1 MPRSKRGD
9 GGGGDDIRREEGL
22 QAVLLADS
30 FTQTFRPITYE
41 VPKVLLPLVNAP
53 MLEYTLELLANSGVV
68 EVPCPSTLRWRLA
81 LTHNC
86 AHPNTGH
93 CVLLQQG
100 THGGRLSTEV
110 QVDCGCHQPGR

>member
-68 EVPCPSTLRWRLA
+68 EVTCFRLLLSLHTSMAPCTHTQLRTPKHRSLCFAAARHAW
-81 LTHNC
+81 
-86 AHPNTGH
+86 
-93 CVLLQQG
+93 
-100 THGGRLSTEV
+100 
-110 QVDCGCHQPGR
+110 